1 MIKYGMP
8 TLIEFDTIEENAA
21 LCGKLG
27 LDFIEINMNLPQYQP
42 DAIDVGLYKRL
53 SKEYG
58 FFYTI
63 HLDENLDPCD
73 FNDHIANA
81 YLQTVRDTITLAK
94 ELGAPKLNMHLK
106 NGVYFTLPDRKVF
119 LFEKYEDVY
128 LEKMRAFRDVCDR
141 EIANSNIKVCIENCS
156 GYRKFH
162 KDAIGELLKSSVFA
176 LTYDIGHD
184 HCTGRDDG
192 KYILE
197 HKGRLVHMHVHNAV
211 NSNGTRCDHLTLGEG
226 ELDIEKYLSLAEERG
241 CTVVLET
248 KTSDAL
254 RRSVEYVKRLFNGQ
268 Q

>member
-94 ELGAPKLNMHLK
+94 QLGVGILNMHLK
-106 NGVYFTLPDRKVF
+106 KGVYFTLPDRKVF
-119 LFEKYEDVY
+119 LFEKYKEMY
-128 LEKMRAFRDVCDR
+128 IEKMRAFRDMCEK
-141 EIANSNIKVCIENCS
+141 EIGDSNIKVCIENCS
-156 GYRKFH
+156 GYREFH
-162 KDAIGELLKSSVFA
+162 KEAICELLKSSVFA
-176 LTYDIGHD
+176 LTWDIGHD
-184 HCTGRDDG
+184 HCTGGEDG
-192 KYILE
+192 NFILE
-197 HKGRLVHMHVHNAV
+197 HRDRIVHMHVHDAI
-211 NSNGTRCDHLTLGEG
+211 NSAGVKHDHLTLGEG
-226 ELDIEKYLSLAEERG
+226 ELDVGKYLTLAEERG
-241 CTVVLET
+241 CTAVIET
-248 KTSDAL
+248 KTSDTL
-254 RRSVEYVKRLFNGQ
+254 RRSVEYVKRLYNGQ